1 MRDHATRMIR
11 EDYLMRLIRQLAEV
25 LARAAGFN
33 TRRKY
38 DEAVDELQRAW
49 EELLETPRNLL
60 EVVDDATLAELLR
73 EPAKMRIAA
82 QLLAEEARAI
92 AGKGDPVNAAVL
104 SKRAMRL
111 YASASV
117 LDPTEDDDAAILE
130 LSRAVPPGAL

>member
-1 MRDHATRMIR
+1 MIR

-49 EELLETPRNLL
+49 DELLETPRNLL